1 MVEGRELFELY
12 EEYNNNEACNEMI
25 DKEDEQQ
32 NKSMSK
38 IQAKTALLE
47 LFKPWYIRELID
59 TNLTLSSKYD
69 LWFTRVMAV
78 YHQFQYMFLLVRVM
92 SHYNDWNNASK
103 PKNQKIKKSK
113 KESETE
119 PLT

>member
-12 EEYNNNEACNEMI
+12 EEYNNNEASNEMI

-47 LFKPWYIRELID
+47 LFKP
-59 TNLTLSSKYD
+59 
-69 LWFTRVMAV
+69 
-78 YHQFQYMFLLVRVM
+78 
-92 SHYNDWNNASK
+92 
-103 PKNQKIKKSK
+103 
-113 KESETE
+113 
-119 PLT
+119 